1 MTASLLFTLKVVV
14 MFRFIPFLITIF
26 FPVASLSDPLPS
38 WVDTST
44 KDAIILFV
52 QNTTD
57 PDHADYVTPA
67 DRIAVFDNDGTLWA
81 EKPVYFQLIFAMD
94 QLAEL
99 AKNDPSVI
107 TSPTLEAAANGDWD
121 VIAKGGK
128 EALIEVVNASH
139 SGLSVED
146 FQSNVAD
153 WLATARHSDTGLP
166 FDQMTYQPMSELL
179 RYLRDN
185 GFKTYIVSGGGIH
198 FMRVFAEQAYGI
210 PPEQI
215 LGTYNSSSYEFVDG
229 VPTIVKQPGIAFVDD
244 KEGKPI
250 NIERTIGKRPIL
262 AGGNSDGDFAMLE
275 WTTAGEGPRLGILVH
290 HTDAEREWAY
300 DRESV
305 VGKLVDG
312 LDKGPDLGWVIVD
325 MAKDWSRIYT
335 GPE

>member
-1 MTASLLFTLKVVV
+1 MTAPLLFTLKAVV

-44 KDAIILFV
+44 KDAIISFV

-99 AKNDPSVI
+99 AKSDPSVV

-121 VIAKGGK
+121 AIAKGGK
-128 EALIEVVNASH
+128 DALIEVVNASH

-215 LGTYNSSSYEFVDG
+215 LGTYNSSTYEFVDG
-229 VPTIVKQPGIAFVDD
+229 FPTIVKQPGIAFVDD

-275 WTTAGEGPRLGILVH
+275 WTTAGDGPRLGILVH

-300 DRESV
+300 DRESI

-325 MAKDWSRIYT
+325 MAQDWSRIYT